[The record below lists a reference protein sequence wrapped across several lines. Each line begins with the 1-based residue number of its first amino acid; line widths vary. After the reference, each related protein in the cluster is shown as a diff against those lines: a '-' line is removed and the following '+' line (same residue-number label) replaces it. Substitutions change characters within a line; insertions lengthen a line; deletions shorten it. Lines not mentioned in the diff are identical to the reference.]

1 MDNILQKSLNGQLLL
16 MASLAAVDGVEIFI
30 ARGAEV
36 NTTDEQGWTPLMH
49 AVLAVGNA
57 RGRIR
62 AVRINIVA
70 KLLWHGADVNHR
82 ADDGE
87 TALSIALKMGHKD
100 LAKLFL
106 AQGAEIE
113 SRNN

>member
-1 MDNILQKSLNGQLLL
+1 MDNIVQKSLNGQLLL

-62 AVRINIVA
+62 AVRINIV
-70 KLLWHGADVNHR
+70 GQV
-82 ADDGE
+82 
-87 TALSIALKMGHKD
+87 ALARCRCQPPG
-100 LAKLFL
+100 
-106 AQGAEIE
+106 G
-113 SRNN
+113 

>member
-1 MDNILQKSLNGQLLL
+1 M
-16 MASLAAVDGVEIFI
+16 
-30 ARGAEV
+30 

-70 KLLWHGADVNHR
+70 KLLWHGADVNHQ
-82 ADDGE
+82 ADDGQ
-87 TALSIALKMGHKD
+87 TALGIALKMGHKD

-113 SRNN
+113 SWNN